1 MTKRVGILIIK
12 NIFVRLD
19 MCSLYVAQAVRCCPI
34 PLEPRVRVFVD
45 PCGLGGWNQVCVGF
59 LGVSLVFPYHKFH
72 STIFPHSS
80 HSFRF
85 IPPCDGASG
94 VIWRHPCY
102 SETFIASHPSTRLCV
117 GHELRIYSA
126 YSKILSTGSH
136 IIVYYYNYY
145 YYAISKKRDLSSF
158 IVKVLGQV
166 AQAVRRLAMG
176 WTVQV
181 RSRVSEEWRFFFTP
195 SCPDWPWGPLNLL

>member
-12 NIFVRLD
+12 NIFLRLD
-19 MCSLYVAQAVRCCPI
+19 MCSLYVAQAVRCCRLL
-34 PLEPRVRVFVD
+34 LEPRVCVFVN
-45 PCGLGGWNQVCVGF
+45 PCGLGGRNRVCVGF

-85 IPPCDGASG
+85 IRPCDGASG

-102 SETFIASHPSTRLCV
+102 SQTFNKGASSHLIPRPGSVSDTSW
-117 GHELRIYSA
+117 GYTYSA
-126 YSKILSTGSH
+126 YCKILSTGSH
-136 IIVYYYNYY
+136 SIVYYYNYYY
-145 YYAISKKRDLSSF
+145 YYAISKKRDLYSF
-158 IVKVLGQV
+158 IVKVL
-166 AQAVRRLAMG
+166 A
-176 WTVQV
+176 QV